1 MDITCKFDYE
11 NCFAVNLVKDLKLQ
25 IKLLKKEYVA
35 NYLQETLFI
44 YSEEEQLL
52 KKVLPYLKERGKLN
66 NISLITENNKSIVIK
81 VTTDQCPLLFTF
93 KNMDYTNKKSLIERI
108 NNDGEI
114 EWSMEVESFSN
125 LNYISDIL
133 NQKFNIK
140 NVKTKINKIKR
151 QDPKSEYILHE
162 AYELGYF
169 DIPKRLGLEEL
180 SIILHIPPTTLD
192 LLLRDSIKNL
202 LKKNYV
208 KY

>member
-1 MDITCKFDYE
+1 MDITSKFEYE
-11 NCFAVNLVKDLKLQ
+11 NCFAANLVRDLKLQ
-25 IKLLKKEYVA
+25 IKLLKKEYVE

-44 YSEEEQLL
+44 YSDDEELL
-52 KKVLPYLKERGKLN
+52 KKVLPYLKERGKIN
-66 NISLITENNKSIVIK
+66 NISMITEGNKSIVIK

-93 KNMDYTNKKSLIERI
+93 KNMEYANKNSISERI
-108 NNDGEI
+108 NNGGEI
-114 EWSMEVESFSN
+114 EWNMEIESFSN
-125 LNYISDIL
+125 LSYISDIL
-133 NQKFNIK
+133 NHKFNIK
-140 NVKTKINKIKR
+140 NVKTKINKIRK

-202 LKKNYV
+202 LKKNYI